1 MSEKETEII
10 HFEEKEYHALEAI
23 AKKTGFKNVDDLV
36 NNVVSEFIINVL
48 IEKDEVTVKVPKKL
62 LALVKDLRSED
73 WEEYLSNSLMD
84 TIAADIEAEVFGT
97 RDQVVKDFGLT
108 EEFQF
113 YQGH

>member
-1 MSEKETEII
+1 MSKKEAI
-10 HFEEKEYHALEAI
+10 HFNDKEYHALEAI

-62 LALVKDLRSED
+62 LALVKDLRSKE
-73 WEEYLSNSLMD
+73 WKEYLSNSLTD
-84 TIAADIEAEVFGT
+84 SIAADIVAEVFGLF
-97 RDQVVKDFGLT
+97 DQVVEKYGLT

-113 YQGH
+113 YEGH